1 MMHRKRRFAIYSAA
15 NVSFGRYLMGRP
27 SDVWR
32 LDPRIPQEAQV
43 GQFYYARN
51 KFVRVA

>member
-1 MMHRKRRFAIYSAA
+1 MPQAMNKCINAV
-15 NVSFGRYLMGRP
+15 NVSFGDQSLMGRP

-32 LDPRIPQEAQV
+32 LDPRIPHADRMSEL
-43 GQFYYARN
+43 YYVRN